1 MVGPASACCQPGPC
15 SCGLLLTFRPHRREE
30 THPSFAIRNR
40 GGAVVVRGT
49 CRERTQ
55 YTYWQPFIEF
65 LDKVLASKSAVVTTS
80 QLVDLYGK

>member
-1 MVGPASACCQPGPC
+1 MLSTGPVF
-15 SCGLLLTFRPHRREE
+15 LR
-30 THPSFAIRNR
+30 FALDVQTAPPRGDSSEFCNPQS

>member
-1 MVGPASACCQPGPC
+1 
-15 SCGLLLTFRPHRREE
+15 
-30 THPSFAIRNR
+30 
-40 GGAVVVRGT
+40 VVVRGT

-80 QLVDLYGK
+80 QLVDLYRK